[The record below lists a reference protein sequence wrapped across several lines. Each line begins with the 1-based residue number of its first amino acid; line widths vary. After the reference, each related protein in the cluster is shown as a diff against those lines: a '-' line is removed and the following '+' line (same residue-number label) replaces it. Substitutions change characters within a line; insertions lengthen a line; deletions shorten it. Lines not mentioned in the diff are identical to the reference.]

1 MFGRLQQSQLPFPCC
16 SAHVKQ
22 FLCDAALITISS
34 LLPSATFCPVL
45 FTFVQWEVSHVRG
58 IYGGPIAAGVFRCLE
73 LSPLIEFPRSF
84 ACIATAL
91 ALVFSVAAP
100 TATAQTLQVPSWEP
114 KYTAIVM
121 DARSGEVLYA
131 QRADSPRYPASI
143 TKIMTMYLAFEEL
156 SSGRLHP
163 SDMVVVSPHAA
174 AQAPSKLGLR
184 AGDSISVDDAMHAI
198 AVKSANDMAVVL
210 AERIGGT
217 ESRFA
222 ALMTL
227 KAQQLGMQ
235 NTQFVNANGL
245 PNSRQVSTARDIAIL
260 SRAVIRDFPQYYGFF
275 SQEQFT
281 FRGQTMNNH
290 NGLLGHMPGVDGLKT
305 GFTNA
310 AGFNLSASA
319 MRDGHRLI
327 AVVLGG
333 STRLARNA
341 NVESLLL
348 TGFDIEQR
356 RDRGEKILVTQN
368 LFQATPEVS
377 YASNGHVGADQ
388 GDDDPIDIVLT
399 RANSRAAPPPAP
411 AMAAAKAIAAGETR
425 HWWVQV
431 GEFRSR
437 DAARSQ
443 IEAVARRFSRLFDNA
458 EGSVDGAGRAYR
470 AVFTGLS
477 EPAAREACSTVRS
490 HGVPCIAGGRA

>member
-1 MFGRLQQSQLPFPCC
+1 MF
-16 SAHVKQ
+16 K
-22 FLCDAALITISS
+22 T
-34 LLPSATFCPVL
+34 
-45 FTFVQWEVSHVRG
+45 
-58 IYGGPIAAGVFRCLE
+58 
-73 LSPLIEFPRSF
+73 PRSF
-84 ACIATAL
+84 ACIAAAFAVTA
-91 ALVFSVAAP
+91 AASM
-100 TATAQTLQVPSWEP
+100 ATAQTLQVPSWEP

-121 DARSGEVLYA
+121 DARSGEVLYS

-156 SSGRLHP
+156 AAGRLHTA
-163 SDMVVVSPHAA
+163 DMITVSPHAA

-184 AGDSISVDDAMHAI
+184 AGDTISVDDAMHAI
-198 AVKSANDMAVVL
+198 AVKSANDMAVTL

-222 ALMTL
+222 SLMTV

-245 PNSRQVSTARDIAIL
+245 PDNRQVSTARDIAIL
-260 SRAVIRDFPQYYGFF
+260 SRAVIRDFPQYYGYF

-281 FRGQTMNNH
+281 FRGQTMTNH

-319 MRDGHRLI
+319 MRNGHRLI

-333 STRLARNA
+333 SSRVVRNA
-341 NVESLLL
+341 NVEGLLL

-356 RDRGEKILVTQN
+356 RDRGERIAVTQN
-368 LFQATPEVS
+368 LFETTPNVS
-377 YASNGHVGADQ
+377 YASNGPIGADQ
-388 GDDDPIDIVLT
+388 GDDDPIDVVLT
-399 RANSRAAPPPAP
+399 RVSNRAASPPVS
-411 AMAAAKAIAAGETR
+411 AAVVAKAIVAGETG

-443 IEAVARRFSRLFDNA
+443 IEAVARRFSRLFDKA
-458 EGSVDGAGRAYR
+458 EGSVDGAGKAYR
-470 AVFTGLS
+470 AVFTGLT

-490 HGVPCIAGGRA
+490 HGVPCITGGRA

>member
-1 MFGRLQQSQLPFPCC
+1 M
-16 SAHVKQ
+16 
-22 FLCDAALITISS
+22 
-34 LLPSATFCPVL
+34 
-45 FTFVQWEVSHVRG
+45 
-58 IYGGPIAAGVFRCLE
+58 
-73 LSPLIEFPRSF
+73 IEAPRSV

-91 ALVFSVAAP
+91 ALVFTAAASTAAAQAPSVR
-100 TATAQTLQVPSWEP
+100 VPAWEP

-163 SDMVVVSPHAA
+163 SDMIVVSPHAA

-368 LFQATPEVS
+368 LFQTTPEVS

-443 IEAVARRFSRLFDNA
+443 IEAIARRFSHLFDNA